1 MNTQKNINIKKVKDE
16 DGDTSLVIREVI
28 DSHAIEI
35 SIDCMG
41 EVSFSIN
48 GSHSF
53 NGDIPI
59 SLRMKIL
66 RFAYRSFQSLVK
78 EWEQIGGGL
87 REIYAI
93 PQDEQGGIPDNA
105 RRALWLNKIG
115 LKKRGEKRDFFII
128 KNGKKQWESIP
139 IYTLK

>member
-1 MNTQKNINIKKVKDE
+1 MNTQKNIKIKKVKDE

-41 EVSFSIN
+41 EVSFSID

-59 SLRMKIL
+59 SLRIKIL
-66 RFAYRSFQSLVK
+66 RFAYESFQSLIRD
-78 EWEQIGGGL
+78 WEKIGHDLG
-87 REIYAI
+87 EIYAI
-93 PQDEQGGIPDNA
+93 PQDEQGGLPDSA
-105 RRALWLNKIG
+105 RRALWLKNW
-115 LKKRGEKRDFFII
+115 LCEKR
-128 KNGKKQWESIP
+128 
-139 IYTLK
+139 

>member
-1 MNTQKNINIKKVKDE
+1 MNTQKNIKIKKVKDE

-41 EVSFSIN
+41 EVSFSID

-59 SLRMKIL
+59 SLRIKIL
-66 RFAYRSFQSLVK
+66 RFAYESSQSLIRD
-78 EWEQIGGGL
+78 WEKSLFSSQ
-87 REIYAI
+87 A
-93 PQDEQGGIPDNA
+93 N
-105 RRALWLNKIG
+105 N
-115 LKKRGEKRDFFII
+115 
-128 KNGKKQWESIP
+128 NGKVFPFIH
-139 IYTLK
+139 